1 MNSKIEEEIVR
12 CFIQK
17 NRQDRIIWELQS
29 KRKRDSVMWK
39 LCDTHLFKRE
49 VLYPQRYL
57 SPENLTEK
65 LEALGAQKTIYMIA
79 FDEMYEL
86 DCSVLEGIERQT
98 SNPYLLYYG
107 SGLGYFEGMQEDGA
121 PERCILI
128 SVEDQARLKKYKRDT
143 AAYE

>member
-39 LCDTHLFKRE
+39 LCDTHLFKQE

-57 SPENLTEK
+57 SPEDLAEK
-65 LEALGAQKTIYMIA
+65 LEDLGAQKTIYMIA

-86 DCSVLEGIERQT
+86 EDCSVLEGIERQWD
-98 SNPYLLYYG
+98 NPYLLYYG
-107 SGLGYFEGMQEDGA
+107 NGLGYFEGMQEDGA

-128 SVEDQARLKKYKRDT
+128 SVERQRHLKNKKI
-143 AAYE
+143 

>member
-1 MNSKIEEEIVR
+1 MNSRIEEEIVR

-57 SPENLTEK
+57 SPEDLAEK

-86 DCSVLEGIERQT
+86 EDCSVLEGIERQR

-107 SGLGYFEGMQEDGA
+107 NGLGYFEGMQEDGA

-128 SVEDQARLKKYKRDT
+128 SVERQKHLKNKKI
-143 AAYE
+143 

>member
-1 MNSKIEEEIVR
+1 MDSKIEEEIVR
-12 CFIQK
+12 CFLQK

-57 SPENLTEK
+57 SPKNLTEK
-65 LEALGAQKTIYMIA
+65 LEALGAKKTIYMIA

-98 SNPYLLYYG
+98 SNPYLL
-107 SGLGYFEGMQEDGA
+107 SLQ
-121 PERCILI
+121 
-128 SVEDQARLKKYKRDT
+128 LKES
-143 AAYE
+143 ASPVV

>member
-1 MNSKIEEEIVR
+1 MDSRIEEEIIR

-39 LCDTHLFKRE
+39 LCDTHLFKQE

-57 SPENLTEK
+57 SPDDLAEK

-86 DCSVLEGIERQT
+86 EDCSVLEGIERQWD
-98 SNPYLLYYG
+98 NPYLLYYG
-107 SGLGYFEGMQEDGA
+107 NGLGYFEGMQEDGA

-128 SVEDQARLKKYKRDT
+128 SIERQKHLKDKKI
-143 AAYE
+143 

>member
-1 MNSKIEEEIVR
+1 LDSRIEEEIVR

-57 SPENLTEK
+57 PPKNLAEK

-86 DCSVLEGIERQT
+86 EDCSVLEGIERQWD
-98 SNPYLLYYG
+98 NPYLLYYG
-107 SGLGYFEGMQEDGA
+107 NGLGYFEGMQEDGA

-128 SVEDQARLKKYKRDT
+128 SVERQKHLKNKKI
-143 AAYE
+143 

>member
-57 SPENLTEK
+57 SPEDLAEK

-86 DCSVLEGIERQT
+86 KDCSVLEGIERQR

-107 SGLGYFEGMQEDGA
+107 NGLGYFEGMQEDGA

-128 SVEDQARLKKYKRDT
+128 SVERQKHLKNKKI
-143 AAYE
+143 

>member
-57 SPENLTEK
+57 SPEDLAEK
-65 LEALGAQKTIYMIA
+65 LETLGAQKTIYMIA

-86 DCSVLEGIERQT
+86 EDCSVLEGIERQWD
-98 SNPYLLYYG
+98 NPYLLYYG
-107 SGLGYFEGMQEDGA
+107 NGLGYFEGMQEDGA

-128 SVEDQARLKKYKRDT
+128 SVERQKHLKNKKI
-143 AAYE
+143 

>member
-1 MNSKIEEEIVR
+1 MNSRIEEEIVR

-39 LCDTHLFKRE
+39 LCDTHLFKQE

-57 SPENLTEK
+57 SPEDLAKK
-65 LEALGAQKTIYMIA
+65 LEDLGAQKTIYMIA

-86 DCSVLEGIERQT
+86 EDCSVLEGIERQWD
-98 SNPYLLYYG
+98 NPYLLYYG
-107 SGLGYFEGMQEDGA
+107 NGLGYFEGMQEDGA

-128 SVEDQARLKKYKRDT
+128 SVERQKHLKNKKI
-143 AAYE
+143 

>member
-1 MNSKIEEEIVR
+1 
-12 CFIQK
+12 
-17 NRQDRIIWELQS
+17 
-29 KRKRDSVMWK
+29 MWK
-39 LCDTHLFKRE
+39 LCDTHLFERE

-65 LEALGAQKTIYMIA
+65 LKALGAQKTIYMIA

-107 SGLGYFEGMQEDGA
+107 NGLGYFEGMQEDGA
-121 PERCILI
+121 PERLSLI
-128 SVEDQARLKKYKRDT
+128 HI
-143 AAYE
+143 

>member
-1 MNSKIEEEIVR
+1 LNSKIEEEIVR

-39 LCDTHLFKRE
+39 LCDTHLFKQE

-57 SPENLTEK
+57 SPEDLAEK
-65 LEALGAQKTIYMIA
+65 LEDLGAQKTIYMIA

-86 DCSVLEGIERQT
+86 EDCSVLEGIERQWD
-98 SNPYLLYYG
+98 NPYLLYYG
-107 SGLGYFEGMQEDGA
+107 NGLGYFEGMQEDGA

-128 SVEDQARLKKYKRDT
+128 SVERQRHLKNKKI
-143 AAYE
+143 

>member
-1 MNSKIEEEIVR
+1 
-12 CFIQK
+12 
-17 NRQDRIIWELQS
+17 
-29 KRKRDSVMWK
+29 MWK

-57 SPENLTEK
+57 SPEDLAEK

-86 DCSVLEGIERQT
+86 EDCSVLEGIERQWD
-98 SNPYLLYYG
+98 NPYLLYYG

-128 SVEDQARLKKYKRDT
+128 SVERQKHLKNKKI
-143 AAYE
+143 